1 MLSMNIFLILLVIA
15 LIVCNSLAFGT
26 YSRNNR
32 MGNRLSRHQGRGRS
46 RLMLN
51 SSDDNASETIPEDK
65 TDDKEEIKPL
75 TSNPFRLG
83 VLRMGLTEP
92 AWTSSFNYQKKEGD
106 FSCAYCGQKLF
117 NANAKYD
124 SGSGWPS
131 FWRTDTDGAVALYRE
146 WDGRVECKCS
156 RCDSH
161 LGHVFMD
168 GPKPSDVD
176 SQLFESVPASDP
188 KGRNSSS
195 RLPRFCMNGASL
207 KFDEKE

>member
-1 MLSMNIFLILLVIA
+1 MFSAHLILIVSVIA
-15 LIVCNSLAFGT
+15 LIVCDSLAFGT
-26 YSRNNR
+26 SSRNAE
-32 MGNRLSRHQGRGRS
+32 MGNRLSRNYRESRS
-46 RLMLN
+46 RPTLK
-51 SSDDNASETIPEDK
+51 SSEDDALETTPEDK
-65 TDDKEEIKPL
+65 KDDKEKIKPL

-106 FSCAYCGQKLF
+106 FSCAYCGQKMF
-117 NANAKYD
+117 NANSKYD

-131 FWRTDTDGAVALYRE
+131 FWRSDTDGAVALYRE

-176 SQLFESVPASDP
+176 SQLFESIPASDP
-188 KGRNSSS
+188 KGRTTSA
-195 RLPRFCMNGASL
+195 RLPRFCLNGAAL
-207 KFDEKE
+207 KFNEKE